1 MKVSPKET
9 LRKLFGDF
17 YMYLM
22 VLINSSSNETI
33 INRLRENQDE
43 ISKYIKMKLKI
54 KLNIL
59 FNKYL
64 DTLILIIKNLN
75 GFKEKEEEY
84 KEKLLS
90 ISKEISQLVSS
101 KKLEFIYKTSI
112 KYFFKSLNSKIDGN
126 HKKEIEYYDNFI
138 NSQIKISDTI
148 YKLIL
153 NNPHKSNNSYKKKKG
168 GGCKLFGDIKC
179 RCK

>member
-9 LRKLFGDF
+9 LRKLFGDY

-22 VLINSSSNETI
+22 VFISSSFNETI

-112 KYFFKSLNSKIDGN
+112 KFLFKSLNSKIDNN

-138 NSQIKISDTI
+138 NSQIKISDTF

-153 NNPHKSNNSYKKKKG
+153 NNPHKSNNSHKKK
-168 GGCKLFGDIKC
+168 
-179 RCK
+179 

>member
-9 LRKLFGDF
+9 LRKLFSDF

-22 VLINSSSNETI
+22 VFINSSSNESF

-90 ISKEISQLVSS
+90 ISKEISLLVSS
-101 KKLEFIYKTSI
+101 KKLEYIYKSSI
-112 KYFFKSLNSKIDGN
+112 KYLFKSLNSKIDGN
-126 HKKEIEYYDNFI
+126 NKKEIEYYDNFI

-153 NNPHKSNNSYKKKKG
+153 NNSHNSNNSHKKKKG